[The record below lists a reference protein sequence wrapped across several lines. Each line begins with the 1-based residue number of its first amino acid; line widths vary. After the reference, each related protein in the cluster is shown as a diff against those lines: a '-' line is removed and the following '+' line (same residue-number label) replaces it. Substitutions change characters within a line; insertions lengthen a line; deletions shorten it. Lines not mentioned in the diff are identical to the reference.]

1 VSYIG
6 PRTASFSNALLRG
19 MSYDLPGYAYTALSV
34 STAARH
40 IIPKRD
46 TSIALRI
53 SNVINYGWVEPGF
66 GGIDVPAQG
75 ITLFLTIVQSL

>member
-1 VSYIG
+1 
-6 PRTASFSNALLRG
+6 
-19 MSYDLPGYAYTALSV
+19 V

-46 TSIALRI
+46 TNIALRV
-53 SNVINYGWVEPGF
+53 SNVINYGWVDPGF

-75 ITLFLTIVQSL
+75 ITAFLTVMQSL